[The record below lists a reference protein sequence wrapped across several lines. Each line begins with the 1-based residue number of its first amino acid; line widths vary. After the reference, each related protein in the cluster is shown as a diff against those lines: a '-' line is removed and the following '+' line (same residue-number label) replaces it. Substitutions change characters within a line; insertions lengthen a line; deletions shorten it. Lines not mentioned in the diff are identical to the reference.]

1 MGLLGKA
8 IARSGTDNTGVRPA
22 DIQAGIKD
30 FHQKNPLFHCVILQ
44 FGDSQR
50 QGLSD
55 IAVMTASYGAVCC
68 GLHGKNGLV
77 LLPGQL
83 DMELFSHRLSKST
96 GSTVLF
102 QFSASSSSL
111 AFETLIPYL
120 Q

>member
-8 IARSGTDNTGVRPA
+8 IARKGSDS
-22 DIQAGIKD
+22 DIQTAINE
-30 FHQKNPLFHCVILQ
+30 FNQKNPLFHCIILQ

-50 QGLSD
+50 QGFSD

-68 GLHGKNGLV
+68 NLHGRNGLV

-102 QFSASSSSL
+102 EFSANSSSL
-111 AFETLIPYL
+111 ALETLIPYL